1 MPFVVTPTPTG
12 VEELVLDG
20 LALNDN
26 VLGLEAVS
34 FPPPRQRQEWI
45 GAADSEAQLLVRNP
59 LHENREITATI
70 AVAPAADKDGA
81 LTRIGQIV
89 DKLQAA
95 SAYMDGVELTWS
107 PSGSSLTVTFDV
119 LAGEVTDLPVDWE
132 SGWMVNAPTV
142 TVTMRA
148 KPYWR
153 GTETLTGVTSGSGP
167 VLTAEIVN
175 LIGDVPALGRLIVT
189 DAATQS
195 RRHVEWGLEGPLT
208 YNSATSLLIDSDSLV
223 TAGFAGALATVT
235 GAYDANA
242 VGTNALTSS
251 LYNFTTACC
260 GTGTLA
266 HVGTFRVKARVKV
279 TAPSCWVRL
288 AWQVGDG
295 AFSTN
300 QYVKPPGATSWY
312 EIDLGVVTIPVALV
326 GTQKW
331 SGRIEAFTE
340 SASVETLTIDYLT
353 LIPAQDG
360 YGKTRTGF
368 SYQPGVMAGYDGFT
382 GTTAGVALNARAA
395 PAGGSWATSGVAG
408 DFTFADDLNGE
419 QLKRN
424 TADAAFAR
432 RLALLGTTSYGD
444 VDTSVR
450 FYVADAVSNVHVLHA
465 RYVDANNY
473 LEASLQTGAFVDRD
487 TLAIAATV
495 GGLTVAFTNAETS
508 PLAPGWYRLR
518 LLAWQATGNAVA
530 VLYTGQDVG
539 IIQAALSATQLATAG
554 AIATGKVGIADTAGS
569 AVARY
574 YDDFYVGAPAA
585 EPAVIFSGRNM
596 QVRYDDTVRQD
607 ATGTYTG
614 RPPIYR
620 GSRFLVDVGTSRVL
634 VKARRNDVDMAED
647 PNVTDALQVQVGVTP
662 RGLVVP
668 RA

>member
-1 MPFVVTPTPTG
+1 MPFVVSPTAAGFEQLT
-12 VEELVLDG
+12 LNG
-20 LALNDN
+20 LALNDT
-26 VLGLEAVS
+26 VFGLEEFS
-34 FPPPRQRQEWI
+34 CPPPHQRQEWI
-45 GAADSEAQLLVRNP
+45 GAADSEAQLLVRSP
-59 LHENREITATI
+59 LHENREITALIVVTGSDRDGVD
-70 AVAPAADKDGA
+70 ARVA
-81 LTRIGQIV
+81 QIV
-89 DKLQAA
+89 DKIRPEAIP
-95 SAYMDGVELTWS
+95 MDGIPLVYQG
-107 PSGSSLTVTFDV
+107 SGSAIAVTFDV
-119 LAGEVTDLPVDWE
+119 LSGEITDLPVDE
-132 SGWMVNAPTV
+132 ELLLGNTRKVSLLLK
-142 TVTMRA
+142 A

-153 GTETLTGVTSGSGP
+153 GTETLTSVTSGSAP
-167 VLTAEIVN
+167 VLTAEIAN
-175 LIGDVPALGRLIVT
+175 LVGDVPAFGRLIVT
-189 DAATQS
+189 DAAGQS

-223 TAGFAGALATVT
+223 TSGFAGALATVT

-312 EIDLGVVTIPVALV
+312 EVDLGVVTIPVALV

-340 SASVETLTIDYLT
+340 SASVETLTIDYVT

-487 TLAIAATV
+487 TLVIAATV
-495 GGLTVAFTNAETS
+495 GGLTVAFTSAETS

-574 YDDFYVGAPAA
+574 YDDFQVATPKPA
-585 EPAVIFSGRNM
+585 
-596 QVRYDDTVRQD
+596 D
-607 ATGTYTG
+607 
-614 RPPIYR
+614 RPLRRPEHR
-620 GSRFLVDVGTSRVL
+620 VPSR
-634 VKARRNDVDMAED
+634 RRD
-647 PNVTDALQVQVGVTP
+647 P
-662 RGLVVP
+662 
-668 RA
+668 